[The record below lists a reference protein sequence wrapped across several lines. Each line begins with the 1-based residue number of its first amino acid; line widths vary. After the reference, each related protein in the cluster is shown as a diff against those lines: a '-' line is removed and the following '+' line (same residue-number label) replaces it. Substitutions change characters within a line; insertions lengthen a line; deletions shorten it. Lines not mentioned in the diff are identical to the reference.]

1 MRPQIPSLR
10 KRRGQR
16 GQIITETALL
26 FFFLGA
32 MTLVIITALG
42 PALNDVYNDIID
54 ALTGNWFDMVPVIE
68 ETGAGPCV
76 TWVLGDQRGGSY
88 CDQNEYCELID
99 NAGNDGE
106 WTSASTV
113 YVIVVKG
120 GQQYRV
126 YYKEGQTIYTTDDGC
141 YQVIFDDARIEWHKI
156 GGGRNCKDVSHVQS
170 WLVEFCED
178 SVTQ

>member
-10 KRRGQR
+10 KQR
-16 GQIITETALL
+16 GQSGQLITETALL
-26 FFFLGA
+26 FFFLTGLV
-32 MTLVIITALG
+32 LVILTAMG
-42 PALNDVYNDIID
+42 PALNDAYDDVVD
-54 ALTGNWFDMVPVIE
+54 ALTGNWFDMEPVIVE
-68 ETGAGPCV
+68 GGSGTCV
-76 TWVLGDQRGGSY
+76 TWVRGDQRGGSY

-106 WTSASTV
+106 YTADSTV

-126 YYKEGQTIYTTDDGC
+126 YFKEGQSTYTTDDGC
-141 YQVIFDDARIEWHKI
+141 YEVTFDDNRIEWHKV
-156 GGGRNCKDVSHVQS
+156 GGGRYCKDVSHVQS

-178 SVTQ
+178 SEY